1 MFEKQVE
8 NAAPS
13 KAVRGWGGELAQKG
27 WWHSFELPD
36 GRVIEGVSTLAA
48 LKLRLAQFPIPED
61 LSGKRVLDIGAW
73 DGWFSF
79 EMERRGAEVTSIDC
93 WDNERFRYIHRALG
107 SKIDYRV
114 LDFYELLPAKI
125 GTFDIVLFQGV
136 LYHLKH
142 PLLALERV
150 CALTKE
156 LAAVESFV
164 ITGSKGNPVPKHP
177 VMEFYETD
185 EFGGQFDNWVG
196 PNVECLM
203 AMCRAA
209 GFARVELQSLL
220 PNGACVACFRHW
232 EPKVSRTLHAAP
244 KLIEVQHH
252 TNFGVNFY
260 SNLDEYGTCWFAT
273 EEKALSRASLRPEVG
288 GYGAQPVM
296 LMKREDDR
304 WQVNFKLPPGLAPG
318 WHEVR
323 IATVGS
329 KFSEP
334 LRIAVDLPAK
344 AESLAITSV
353 CDAKSWTPG
362 KVHLDQDP
370 RISAWVAGLPEN
382 ADRNNVRMSLSDV
395 PLSVIYVEAPKG
407 AEPRQLNAKIP
418 AVISAGEYKLTV
430 SIGEVHAAPIAVTLE
445 SKLNG

>member
-185 EFGGQFDNWVG
+185 EFGGQFDNLG
-196 PNVECLM
+196 RPQRGMSDGNVPRGGVCPRRIAEL
-203 AMCRAA
+203 AAKRSLCRMLSPLGAE
-209 GFARVELQSLL
+209 GVKNSAR
-220 PNGACVACFRHW
+220 GAEADRG
-232 EPKVSRTLHAAP
+232 AAP
-244 KLIEVQHH
+244 YE
-252 TNFGVNFY
+252 
-260 SNLDEYGTCWFAT
+260 
-273 EEKALSRASLRPEVG
+273 LR
-288 GYGAQPVM
+288 
-296 LMKREDDR
+296 REFL
-304 WQVNFKLPPGLAPG
+304 FKP
-318 WHEVR
+318 
-323 IATVGS
+323 
-329 KFSEP
+329 
-334 LRIAVDLPAK
+334 
-344 AESLAITSV
+344 
-353 CDAKSWTPG
+353 
-362 KVHLDQDP
+362 
-370 RISAWVAGLPEN
+370 
-382 ADRNNVRMSLSDV
+382 
-395 PLSVIYVEAPKG
+395 
-407 AEPRQLNAKIP
+407 
-418 AVISAGEYKLTV
+418 
-430 SIGEVHAAPIAVTLE
+430 
-445 SKLNG
+445 